1 VFHGVEVDLMEQV
14 AGQDKEVNTNFLEHN
29 IKKLLKS
36 VWGIQCTAAFTHAYR
51 SATVFFFY
59 YFKVVH
65 RQDFLNHF
73 LKAVFQNGA
82 IIQRLD

>member
-1 VFHGVEVDLMEQV
+1 MLRSGATIAPELEKDALVFHGVEVDLMEQV

-51 SATVFFFY
+51 S
-59 YFKVVH
+59 
-65 RQDFLNHF
+65 DFIF
-73 LKAVFQNGA
+73 LLF
-82 IIQRLD
+82 IILK

>member
-51 SATVFFFY
+51 SAFIFI
-59 YFKVVH
+59 YFLFIIKST
-65 RQDFLNHF
+65 QTGF
-73 LKAVFQNGA
+73 LKPF
-82 IIQRLD
+82 L

>member
-1 VFHGVEVDLMEQV
+1 MEQV

-51 SATVFFFY
+51 SDCLVLFVI
-59 YFKVVH
+59 FKKYTG
-65 RQDFLNHF
+65 RIFWTIL
-73 LKAVFQNGA
+73 
-82 IIQRLD
+82 